1 MVHPWQW
8 LLITNLKV
16 LVEEEGEITIREVME
31 DMEVEEISLLAL
43 VVTILIQIEVSI
55 AICLNLIRVASPDLQ
70 GFKVK
75 LNDHNIRFLE
85 IMDIVANSSQVH
97 VANGWLTDTG
107 CLDHV
112 TPNLA
117 NISLQQQRT
126 LGSRTMTVVNGKKL
140 PVTHIGNGELCTTS
154 HNFRLDGILRDHDLA
169 SNLLSVHKLC
179 LQNNSL
185 CYFDAYRFSIQ
196 DLSTRKI
203 LYKGLSKD
211 GVYLIPASYSLDSS
225 IFLSISSNYISFC
238 FHFCQVCLDF
248 IVA

>member
-31 DMEVEEISLLAL
+31 DIEVEEISLLAL
-43 VVTILIQIEVSI
+43 VVTILIQMEVSI

-126 LGSRTMTVVNGKKL
+126 LGSRTMTVLLMVKNYLLLILAMVSCVL
-140 PVTHIGNGELCTTS
+140 PLI
-154 HNFRLDGILRDHDLA
+154 IL
-169 SNLLSVHKLC
+169 
-179 LQNNSL
+179 
-185 CYFDAYRFSIQ
+185 
-196 DLSTRKI
+196 
-203 LYKGLSKD
+203 GLM
-211 GVYLIPASYSLDSS
+211 VYLEIMILHPICYL
-225 IFLSISSNYISFC
+225 FISF
-238 FHFCQVCLDF
+238 VCKTIPYAILMLIDF
-248 IVA
+248 LFRIYLQGRSFTKD